1 MVPRDTSTGW
11 VLEQMV
17 LPALER
23 SGYRPR
29 KQVDIGQR
37 LGGGRHKV
45 DVLAAPPDGQEI
57 LVSLKW
63 QQTSGTAEQKVP
75 FEVLCLADAIAKSQ
89 GRIRKAYVVL
99 GGDGWK
105 LKEFY
110 TSGGLD
116 QYLTVGDHVEVLA
129 LDAFIGR
136 ANRRQL

>member
-1 MVPRDTSTGW
+1 MAPRDTSTGW

-17 LPALER
+17 LPALQR
-23 SGYRPR
+23 GGYNPR
-29 KQVDIGQR
+29 KQVDIGLR

-45 DVLAAPPDGQEI
+45 DVLAEPPGQQGV

-63 QQTSGTAEQKVP
+63 QQSSGTAEQKVP
-75 FEVLCLADAIAKSQ
+75 FEVLCLADAIAKSE
-89 GRIRKAYVVL
+89 GRFRKAYIVL

-116 QYLTVGDHVEVLA
+116 QYLTVGSNVEVMT
-129 LDAFIGR
+129 LDGFIAK
-136 ANRRQL
+136 ANRREL